1 MSKNCAVFFPI
12 THALYCP
19 CVPIQRSTG
28 NFNHCLLRGI
38 ARTLI
43 ISPLPESVPSKNI
56 FIVIAR
62 LLMASEAHYRDL
74 FGSASDDIFIRNL
87 EGNIIEVNRAV
98 SALTSYT
105 LNELAKMSII

>member
-1 MSKNCAVFFPI
+1 
-12 THALYCP
+12 
-19 CVPIQRSTG
+19 
-28 NFNHCLLRGI
+28 
-38 ARTLI
+38 
-43 ISPLPESVPSKNI
+43 
-56 FIVIAR
+56 
-62 LLMASEAHYRDL
+62 MASEAHYRDL